1 MLWVVLML
9 TWDLLMVGMLLLLL
23 PPTKL
28 VKWADILRAIVLR
41 VLDMRSVDAFLRMAL
56 GLRSVVDIR
65 IVPFVAGLIARH
77 AWIPPQRAALAG
89 RRGQS
94 YYVLDHCWVALCFQK
109 ARGFC
114 VAWLFLAMRL
124 CAFRNLGI
132 YAPI

>member
-1 MLWVVLML
+1 V
-9 TWDLLMVGMLLLLL
+9 LLLNLL
-23 PPTKL
+23 VMRMSLMGVVRLMMRPEL
-28 VKWADILRAIVLR
+28 AERIEALRAGVLNI
-41 VLDMRSVDAFLRMAL
+41 LDMRPVHAL
-56 GLRSVVDIR
+56 FGMTFGVGIVDIR
-65 IVPFVAGLIARH
+65 IVALLLFVALLKARH

-109 ARGFC
+109 ARGVC

-132 YAPI
+132 

>member
-1 MLWVVLML
+1 
-9 TWDLLMVGMLLLLL
+9 
-23 PPTKL
+23 
-28 VKWADILRAIVLR
+28 LRAGVLNI
-41 VLDMRSVDAFLRMAL
+41 LDMRPVHAL
-56 GLRSVVDIR
+56 FGMTFGVGIVDIR
-65 IVPFVAGLIARH
+65 LVALLLFVALLKARH

-109 ARGFC
+109 ARGVC

-132 YAPI
+132 